1 MSGEL
6 NEKIIEKIDDSDAEE
21 WVKDFSKKVLRFER
35 DNYTGQGGGYKD
47 DYRKKAEECYEGD
60 K

>member
-6 NEKIIEKIDDSDAEE
+6 NEKILEKINKSDEDK

-35 DNYTGQGGGYKD
+35 DNYTGKGGGYKD
-47 DYRKKAEECYEGD
+47 DYRKEAEKAHEG
-60 K
+60 